1 MFMKKFALTCA
12 FRGRNPMNP
21 NERGKSN
28 GPTDEYSRTLRAR
41 DYKSPP
47 YAWSFILRRAR
58 TEFGKQMRKAYE
70 SHQVSLRRKQMTAVE
85 IRTDGLSNTLS
96 TVEKDNYLLVITK
109 R

>member
-1 MFMKKFALTCA
+1 MYSWFMKRIIAHDQH
-12 FRGRNPMNP
+12 GRW
-21 NERGKSN
+21 EAA
-28 GPTDEYSRTLRAR
+28 TDEYSRTLRAR

-58 TEFGKQMRKAYE
+58 TEYGKQMRKAYE

>member
-1 MFMKKFALTCA
+1 MTSTEDGK
-12 FRGRNPMNP
+12 RQPMSIAAP
-21 NERGKSN
+21 LERGTTN
-28 GPTDEYSRTLRAR
+28 P
-41 DYKSPP
+41 PP

>member
-1 MFMKKFALTCA
+1 MKRIIAHDQH
-12 FRGRNPMNP
+12 GRW
-21 NERGKSN
+21 ETA
-28 GPTDEYSRTLRAR
+28 TDGYSRTLRAR

-47 YAWSFILRRAR
+47 YALSFILRRAR